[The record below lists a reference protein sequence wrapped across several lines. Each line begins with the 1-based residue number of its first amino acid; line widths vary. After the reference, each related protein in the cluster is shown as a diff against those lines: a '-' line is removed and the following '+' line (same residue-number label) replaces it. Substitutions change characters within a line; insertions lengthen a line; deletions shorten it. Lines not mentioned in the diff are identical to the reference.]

1 MALPSDLV
9 GLVEELIRVEDRFYI
24 LATSSRVDDRTRV
37 LKNGD
42 AFAVFDRYG
51 NIHPVGIGEQG
62 LYYDGTRHLSRL
74 DVSFGGQQP
83 LLLSS
88 TVREDN
94 AALAVDLANPDLS
107 PDGLGMLPAD
117 TVHLLRT
124 AYLWKGAL
132 YVRILVRSFA
142 RHAISIPVSI
152 ALAADFVD
160 VFEVRGVTR
169 AARGTLREPVLGPD
183 RLLLAY
189 DGLDGLRRKT
199 RLKFSPAP
207 RTVSPTH
214 VEWRLELAPRAE
226 TAVCLVAACEP
237 RALDTGPASYEE
249 AFAESRRAA
258 SAVRAEDPRVVA
270 ANEQFNAWITR
281 SVADLHMMIT
291 QTPAGP
297 YPYAGIPWFST
308 IFGRDGII
316 TALQTLWFN
325 PGIARGVLRTL
336 ATTQARDVVPEHD
349 AEPGKILHEMR
360 GGEMAAL
367 GEIPFGRYYGSVDAT
382 PLFVM
387 LAAAYHRRTGDRAFS
402 EGIWENV
409 ERALGW
415 IAGPGDPD
423 GDGFL
428 EYRGRAPNGLSNQ
441 GWKDSHDSVFHA
453 DGGDAETPIALCEVQ
468 GYAYAAQ
475 RLGAQLA
482 RELGQPERAAEL
494 DERAEALRRRFEDAF
509 WVDSLSTYALALDGA
524 KAPCAV
530 RASNA
535 GHALYAGIASPE
547 RAALVAR
554 TLLTA
559 DFYSGWGIRTVA
571 TTEARYN
578 PMSYHNGS
586 VWPHDNALI
595 AAGFAR
601 YGLKDAAMRVL
612 TGLFEAS
619 LFVELRRLPEL
630 FCGFV
635 RRPGEGPTL
644 YPVACS
650 PQAWAVG
657 SLFMLLEA
665 CLGLS
670 IDAIA
675 GQVTLSR
682 PMLPDFLSELVLED
696 LHVGDA
702 RLSVMLRG
710 HGEDV
715 AASVVRRTGRVE
727 LLVRS

>member
-1 MALPSDLV
+1 
-9 GLVEELIRVEDRFYI
+9 VEELIRVEDRYYI

-37 LKNGD
+37 LKDGD
-42 AFAVFDRYG
+42 TFAVFDRYG

-62 LYYDGTRHLSRL
+62 LYHDGTRHLSRL
-74 DVSFGGQQP
+74 DVSFGGEGP

-88 TVREDN
+88 TVRADN
-94 AALAVDLANPDLS
+94 AALAVDLANPDLTA
-107 PDGLGMLPAD
+107 DGFGLLPAD
-117 TVHLLRT
+117 TVHLLRS

-132 YVRILVRSFA
+132 YTRILVRSFA
-142 RHAISIPVSI
+142 RHAIAISVS
-152 ALAADFVD
+152 LAVGADFVD
-160 VFEVRGVTR
+160 VFEVRGVHR
-169 AARGTLREPVLGPD
+169 AHRGRLHEPERLPD
-183 RLLLAY
+183 GLLLAY
-189 DGLDGLRRKT
+189 DGLDGVRRTT
-199 RLKFSPAP
+199 RLTFSPAP
-207 RTVSPTH
+207 HTVSGTH

-226 TAVCLVAACEP
+226 ATVFLVATCEP
-237 RALDTGPASYEE
+237 RTADPGPQSYDD
-249 AFAESRRAA
+249 AFVESRRAS
-258 SAVRAEDPRVVA
+258 SAVRAADARVVS

-281 SVADLHMMIT
+281 SIADLHMMVT
-291 QTPAGP
+291 ETPCGP

-336 ATTQARDVVPEHD
+336 AASQARDLIPEHD

-367 GEIPFGRYYGSVDAT
+367 GEIPFGRYYGTVDAT

-387 LAAAYHRRTGDRAFS
+387 LVAAYHRRTGERAFT
-402 EGIWENV
+402 ETLWENV
-409 ERALGW
+409 ERALEW
-415 IAGPGDPD
+415 IATYGDPD
-423 GDGFL
+423 GDGFV
-428 EYRGRAPNGLSNQ
+428 EYDGRAVNGLSNH

-453 DGGDAETPIALCEVQ
+453 DGSDAEPPIALCEVQ
-468 GYAYAAQ
+468 GYAYAAE
-475 RLGAQLA
+475 RAGAEVARVLG
-482 RELGQPERAAEL
+482 RSERAAEL
-494 DERAEALRRRFEDAF
+494 DARAEARRRRFEDAF
-509 WVDSLSTYALALDGA
+509 WIDSLSTYALALDGRKVA
-524 KAPCAV
+524 CGV

-535 GHALYAGIASPE
+535 GHALFAGIASPE

-554 TLLTA
+554 TLLAA
-559 DFYSGWGIRTVA
+559 DFFSGWGIRTLA

-601 YGLKDAAMRVL
+601 YGLKDAAMRVF

-619 LFVELRRLPEL
+619 LFVELHRLPEL

-665 CLGLS
+665 SLGLS
-670 IDAIA
+670 IDAPGRRI
-675 GQVTLSR
+675 TLSR

-715 AASVVRRTGRVE
+715 AASVVRRSGPIE